1 MVDSIDN
8 YPIFIPDTL
17 PLPLCTLLNIK
28 LYLRDLD
35 LKIKPLLSGRKE
47 LTGGGDL
54 SGPLEFDLSALTG
67 LICNHLSM
75 NEFIPSP

>member
-35 LKIKPLLSGRKE
+35 LKIKPLWNHSYQEEKDLLGVVTCLAHWS
-47 LTGGGDL
+47 LTYQRSQD
-54 SGPLEFDLSALTG
+54 
-67 LICNHLSM
+67 
-75 NEFIPSP
+75 